1 MDEKIPR
8 YAFRQEAGS
17 ITGGWLIQF
26 ANFTIDACRLH
37 LSSAIEQP
45 DRKRRDKETRHIGA
59 AIRRVLADFADQ
71 TVGTW
76 RRRAY
81 YPGACKAARPLSAR
95 AD

>member
-8 YAFRQEAGS
+8 CAFRQEAGG
-17 ITGGWLIQF
+17 ITGHWLIQS
-26 ANFTIDACRLH
+26 ANFTIDGCRLH

-59 AIRRVLADFADQ
+59 AISRVLADFADQ

-76 RRRAY
+76 RRRAH
-81 YPGACKAARPLSAR
+81 YPGAREAARALSAR